1 MESDIDLTRS
11 TVRENFARQVEDVQ
25 LPAGDKR
32 IQDSTLL
39 QKGYIVVRAL
49 GRGAFGEVFLV
60 KRTEGRGWVA
70 AVKKI
75 KCRRTVDAD
84 RAYEEVRTLQNASHR
99 SVLQLRSSFVDHR
112 NNVVYLVTEYC
123 EQGSLNESLQNGL
136 IPWSVRMEW
145 FEQLLQGLVYL
156 HDRVRVAHRDL
167 KPDNILVTKSNDIKI
182 ADFGLAKKLEMIS
195 FGTQYHPPTEI
206 ENAQQE
212 MTAYMLSHCGTKSFM
227 APEVFRNHYTKKAD
241 IFSLAL
247 IFILI
252 AERKW
257 VYSSGRY
264 FYAVMVR
271 HNNTTTT
278 LGHAMYLR
286 SHMRTQDV
294 QLLTD
299 SITFNT
305 ATYDEI
311 SLIKRML
318 HPSYHSRL
326 SASDVLTELQ
336 RLKRAGESNASGYY
350 AFLIGNPINRLS
362 HLFFGGN

>member
-1 MESDIDLTRS
+1 M
-11 TVRENFARQVEDVQ
+11 
-25 LPAGDKR
+25 
-32 IQDSTLL
+32 L

-252 AERKW
+252 AERAGKLESLALNRRFSRNRSW
-257 VYSSGRY
+257 KNSSRTRTVDCTSVRTRWDLLRRFWCGGGR
-264 FYAVMVR
+264 
-271 HNNTTTT
+271 
-278 LGHAMYLR
+278 
-286 SHMRTQDV
+286 
-294 QLLTD
+294 LLQPCC
-299 SITFNT
+299 
-305 ATYDEI
+305 
-311 SLIKRML
+311 MP
-318 HPSYHSRL
+318 PSTGCL
-326 SASDVLTELQ
+326 CIL
-336 RLKRAGESNASGYY
+336 
-350 AFLIGNPINRLS
+350 
-362 HLFFGGN
+362 